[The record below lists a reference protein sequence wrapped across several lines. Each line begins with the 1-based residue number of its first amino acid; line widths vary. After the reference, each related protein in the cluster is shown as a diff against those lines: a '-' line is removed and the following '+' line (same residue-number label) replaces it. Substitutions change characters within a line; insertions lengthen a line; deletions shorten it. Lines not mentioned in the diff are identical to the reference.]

1 MLYNEFIQGTGCRDN
16 ADNFKVYKDLEILYM
31 NSDLTKEAIYEYGKK
46 LVNNGLTEKQKAW
59 NADIDGQ
66 IVDLKRRAD
75 DLVKDI
81 ERYKENC
88 KYYEDN
94 CWYDI
99 AETWKRDIKWARAE
113 LKTYRNKI
121 KDLKSCK
128 YS

>member
-1 MLYNEFIQGTGCRDN
+1 MHYNEFIQCTGCRDN

>member
-1 MLYNEFIQGTGCRDN
+1 MLYDEFIQGTGCRDN

-66 IVDLKRRAD
+66 IADLKRRAD

-121 KDLKSCK
+121 KGLKSCK

>member
-1 MLYNEFIQGTGCRDN
+1 MLYDEFIQGTGCKDN

-66 IVDLKRRAD
+66 IADLKRRVD

-81 ERYKENC
+81 ERYKENY

>member
-1 MLYNEFIQGTGCRDN
+1 MLYDEFIQGTGCRDN

-66 IVDLKRRAD
+66 IAKLQEQVDYYIGEADYYKKVIEMWTGYDADAVKSGKYQLQRVKREA
-75 DLVKDI
+75 
-81 ERYKENC
+81 RYYK
-88 KYYEDN
+88 
-94 CWYDI
+94 
-99 AETWKRDIKWARAE
+99 
-113 LKTYRNKI
+113 NKI
-121 KDLKSCK
+121 KGLKSCK